1 MDYTIVTAF
10 YLMKSKFHPNKYK
23 EWILNFLKLK
33 MNCILFTN
41 QMTKEWIESWTDLSN
56 IHVAILDLD
65 HFVTAKY
72 NWIQQYKMDD
82 EKYHTRELYMI
93 WNEKINFLKIA
104 KQKNPYHT
112 EWFLWCDMG
121 SLRKSLFHMENFTKS
136 YTLLDLEKD
145 KTYFFRIHDFHYHN
159 PYFLNHLDKYLP
171 KKCDMNVIQGG
182 FILTHNNVC
191 DILHN
196 DYYDLLDK
204 LYEKDLFIGKD
215 QCCYLSL
222 ILQSN
227 YTKVIEIQTHDDI
240 QNFPDV
246 WFFVYPFILGK
257 SKYKI
262 IKY

>member
-23 EWILNFLKLK
+23 EWILNFLNLK

-41 QMTKEWIESWTDLSN
+41 QMTKEWIQSWTDLSK
-56 IHVAILDLD
+56 IHIEILDMD
-65 HFVTAKY
+65 KFITSKY
-72 NWIQQYKMDD
+72 DWSEQYQIDD

-104 KQKNPYHT
+104 NERNPYHT

-121 SLRKSLFHMENFTKS
+121 SLRKSLFELEDFRKS
-136 YTLLDLEKD
+136 NTLLDLEKD
-145 KTYFFRIHDFHYHN
+145 RTYFFRIHNFHYHN
-159 PYFLNHLDKYLP
+159 SYFINHLDKFLNR
-171 KKCDMNVIQGG
+171 KCDLNVIQGG
-182 FILTHNNVC
+182 FILTHSKVC
-191 DILHN
+191 DILHR

-204 LYEKDLFIGKD
+204 LYGKGLFIGKD

-222 ILQSN
+222 ILQTD

-240 QNFPDV
+240 QIFSDV
-246 WFFVYPFILGK
+246 WFFAYPFILGK
-257 SKYKI
+257 SKYKMI
-262 IKY
+262 TY